1 MDPLPG
7 AWAIR
12 VVKFTVGR
20 SLCRRLLIR
29 EDRQLLEES
38 STDPLLGLLGLCPRH
53 RFSVSIVDLYTAH
66 DREASNSLCTLVE
79 REKESVQVPA
89 KTVKGT

>member
-53 RFSVSIVDLYTAH
+53 RLSVSIVDLYTAH
-66 DREASNSLCTLVE
+66 RKASNSLCALVE
-79 REKESVQVPA
+79 REKKSVQVPA

>member
-38 STDPLLGLLGLCPRH
+38 STDLLGLCPRH
-53 RFSVSIVDLYTAH
+53 RLSVSIVDLYTAH
-66 DREASNSLCTLVE
+66 NRKASNSLCTLVE
-79 REKESVQVPA
+79 REKKSVQVPA

>member
-38 STDPLLGLLGLCPRH
+38 STVRPTGALSSTPLVSVNS
-53 RFSVSIVDLYTAH
+53 RFIHSA
-66 DREASNSLCTLVE
+66 
-79 REKESVQVPA
+79 
-89 KTVKGT
+89 